1 MPAGFQRKA
10 RKQAEKKQGTDADA
24 AGKQKTGPDKTPGKG
39 MKISFCKG
47 KSFVLCLC
55 HGHCIKRAV
64 SAAPMVKTGRQVKIK
79 QMFNITKSKAVLIN
93 WKNGAFKF
101 NFIGVIPPVLIKQSF
116 IMEISMY

>member
-1 MPAGFQRKA
+1 
-10 RKQAEKKQGTDADA
+10 
-24 AGKQKTGPDKTPGKG
+24 

-55 HGHCIKRAV
+55 HGHCIKGGKCR
-64 SAAPMVKTGRQVKIK
+64 PNGETGRQVKIK
-79 QMFNITKSKAVLIN
+79 QMFNTTKSKAVLIN